1 MFHWN
6 ERGCRKYQMR
16 LEDCVGAMPQAVES
30 DPELAAHLRECG
42 KCREAFAAA
51 ELSGRLFA
59 GIEQPAVLPSETFV
73 TRVMAMV
80 REAEAT
86 QSASAAIWR
95 PLEALASRFALVA
108 AVVLLALSVFLGEF
122 APALRQAEVI
132 STGTAPAATE
142 VIGDWPE
149 PPAQPAT
156 QDEVLMSLVGVDNG
170 I

>member
-6 ERGCRKYQMR
+6 ERGCRKYQARM
-16 LEDCVGAMPQAVES
+16 EDCLGAAPLAVES

-51 ELSGRLFA
+51 ELSARLFA
-59 GIEQPAVLPSETFV
+59 GVEVPDVQPSEAFV
-73 TRVMAMV
+73 TRVMASV
-80 REAEAT
+80 REQEMHLSDSVAV
-86 QSASAAIWR
+86 WR
-95 PLEALASRFALVA
+95 PLEVLASRFALVA

-122 APALRQAEVI
+122 SPALRQADVVTTTTTGAEV
-132 STGTAPAATE
+132 SS
-142 VIGDWPE
+142 DWPE

-156 QDEVLMSLVGVDNG
+156 QDEVLMSLVDVDNG